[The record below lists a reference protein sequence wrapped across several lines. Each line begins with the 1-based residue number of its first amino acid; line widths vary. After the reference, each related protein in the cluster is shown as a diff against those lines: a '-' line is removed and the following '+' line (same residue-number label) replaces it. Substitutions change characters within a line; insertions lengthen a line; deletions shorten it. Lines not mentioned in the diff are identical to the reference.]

1 MTASLVFIITYA
13 WVLSSDETGAL
24 VWLSDWACA
33 CRDWLLPPMVA
44 LPHACLP
51 VRWWIR
57 FAAAKPRWLKQP
69 TGLFLRATF
78 RIHNHLPPKQKK
90 DIPFGMSFCFG
101 GRWWIRTT
109 EVIDDRFTV
118 WSIPAECLMISGVF
132 PYYSL
137 VHCFIPLTTIVL
149 FDSFHLFS
157 DLFSKTLLLIYCLFI
172 AFRER
177 I

>member
-1 MTASLVFIITYA
+1 MTASLGFIITCA

-24 VWLSDWACA
+24 VWLSDWARA

-57 FAAAKPRWLKQP
+57 FAAGTTIKYFRGCRPTGKPRWLKQP

-118 WSIPAECLMISGVF
+118 WSNPAEYLTFSGLF

-137 VHCFIPLTTIVL
+137 VCWYKITYW
-149 FDSFHLFS
+149 SFEGGMRFS
-157 DLFSKTLLLIYCLFI
+157 
-172 AFRER
+172 
-177 I
+177 